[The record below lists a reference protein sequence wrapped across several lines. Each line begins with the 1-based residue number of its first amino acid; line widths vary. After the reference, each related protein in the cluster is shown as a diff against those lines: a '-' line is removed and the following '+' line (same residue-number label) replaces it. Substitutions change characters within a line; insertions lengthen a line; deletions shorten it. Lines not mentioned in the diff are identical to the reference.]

1 MFTDIDWEPAP
12 IPQPPHPDLLSP
24 DDLGDL
30 VDKGLELSAEISN
43 ATARLKQIEAKIKA
57 HALACPEAHQ
67 PLADEAREG
76 TQFIARGSGGAFV
89 RIVCTADLLVQSFA
103 AGSATHDE
111 ISAAATASG
120 VTVADFFQLVRTWKL
135 RAKTGKAFRQLAR
148 ESADDPERLITA
160 CIRRD
165 KDGVPVSQVKVEW
178 D

>member
-1 MFTDIDWEPAP
+1 MFTEPAP

-43 ATARLKQIEAKIKA
+43 ATTRLKQIEAKIKA

-67 PLADEAREG
+67 PLADKDREG
-76 TQFIARGSGGAFV
+76 TQYLAKAGRYNLSARV
-89 RIVCTADLLVQSFA
+89 VCTADLLIQSFA
-103 AGSATHDE
+103 AGSDTHHK
-111 ISAAATASG
+111 ISAASTAAG
-120 VTVADFFQLVRTWKL
+120 VTVADFYRLSRTWEL
-135 RAKTGKAFRQLAR
+135 RAKSGKAFRQLAR

-178 D
+178 GME

>member
-1 MFTDIDWEPAP
+1 MS
-12 IPQPPHPDLLSP
+12 LLLESEMA
-24 DDLGDL
+24 DL
-30 VDKGLELSAEISN
+30 VNEGLELEAAIQK
-43 ATARLKQIEAKIKA
+43 ATARQKEIEELLKA
-57 HALACPEAHQ
+57 HALACPEEHH
-67 PLADEAREG
+67 PLTDKDREG
-76 TQFIARGSGGAFV
+76 TQFIARGSYGAFV